1 VEALT
6 TDLAWLF
13 LAVAALVFLAVQA
26 LLLVSAL
33 RTPRTA
39 PPDPLP
45 PNTPRYRL
53 SRGWEIVWT
62 LLPAL
67 GLLLLG
73 LLGAQA
79 LLASPPRQP
88 ATTPP
93 TPASPRGMLGALP
106 PALAA
111 WPAAIVVEDRPTG
124 LAASDRPLT

>member
-1 VEALT
+1 VEALV

-39 PPDPLP
+39 PPDPRP

-53 SRGWEIVWT
+53 SRGWEVVWT

-79 LLASPPRQP
+79 LLARPPSQP
-88 ATTPP
+88 ATAPP
-93 TPASPRGMLGALP
+93 TPAGPSGTLGTVP
-106 PALAA
+106 PPLVS
-111 WPAAIVVEDRPTG
+111 WPGG
-124 LAASDRPLT
+124 LDVNL